1 MHEEIEI
8 EKAKIEMRAKLAKAA
23 KPSTKVSENASAVGA
38 KLPKFEINKFETE
51 IDEAKLTQ
59 VAKFSSLKELLVPSV
74 RSSIDGLPLTTE
86 GYERTKTILKTSYD
100 KSSEVGNAHMH
111 YWATPDSW
119 FPPNKNPCFL
129 WETDNS
135 HAGLWAS
142 LRRFAVSLAQ
152 RWINYLGFEQNW
164 LDWIIIDKIEDF
176 QN

>member
-8 EKAKIEMRAKLAKAA
+8 EKAKIEMRAKLVKAA

-86 GYERTKTILKTSYD
+86 GYERTKTILKTSYG

-152 RWINYLGFEQNW
+152 HWINYLGFEQTW
-164 LDWIIIDKIEDF
+164 LDWMIIDKIEDF